1 VNDLEKLRHHLKR
14 GFENELTVLEN
25 GTIPH
30 VDTINHCLLYAFGEC
45 TQEHTTRCT
54 TCDQLFTLIEQL
66 HMILSENFRSIIE
79 ESQNK
84 LHYFLAHQARKVYLN
99 NQFKA
104 KLLELDNNGA
114 ILVCDYKMRILP
126 KCARETKE
134 NFFGKRGWTLHTILV
149 FTRRDSSQLDVQAF
163 DHWSTDTKQDA
174 WFTASSFDAVF
185 ETLNPKPKWIKIF
198 SDNGGHYHNSELMT
212 IISNWNQWYNIDVR
226 GWHFLEPGEA
236 KTSVDSHHAQVNLNL
251 IHQLNFYLIILRS

>member
-14 GFENELTVLEN
+14 GFENELTVNED

-30 VDTINHCLLYAFGEC
+30 VDTINHCLLYAFGEY
-45 TQEHTTRCT
+45 TQEHKTRCT
-54 TCDQLFTLIEQL
+54 TCDQLFILIEQL
-66 HMILSENFRSIIE
+66 NIILPENLRSIIE

-84 LHYFLAHQARKVYLN
+84 LRYFLAHQARKVYLN

-149 FTRRDSSQLDVQAF
+149 FTRCDSTQLDVQAF

-251 IHQLNFYLIILRS
+251 IHKLKFFIILKS